1 SVKGE
6 FDILST
12 NLPAGWEIHNNN
24 NTILAF
30 TTNGSSLTEDMKIY
44 YDGILVVKSG
54 TVADWFGGGSD
65 AELLF
70 VPDVYSLKPAYPNPF
85 NPVTNISFDI
95 PFESMVQ
102 ITIYD
107 ALGRQVAVLVNDMQT
122 AGVKQITWNAEAHS
136 SGLYIVKMQAGD
148 FTKTQKILLIK

>member
-1 SVKGE
+1 
-6 FDILST
+6 
-12 NLPAGWEIHNNN
+12 
-24 NTILAF
+24 
-30 TTNGSSLTEDMKIY
+30 
-44 YDGILVVKSG
+44 
-54 TVADWFGGGSD
+54 
-65 AELLF
+65 
-70 VPDVYSLKPAYPNPF
+70 
-85 NPVTNISFDI
+85 
-95 PFESMVQ
+95 MVQ